1 MKNLLLYIVFAT
13 AVTYSFTSEA
23 QLSGDDSARRAVLEL
38 RSRIEDVNNKSKV
51 SICPNNNP
59 NLYVGE
65 ERLGE
70 IGLNRGDTEA
80 RKAIK
85 DLRKR
90 VILLEAS
97 CGITSKDFIPIPSI
111 GFIAGDD
118 ELRRAI
124 LDLRQRLEILRGKI
138 KEQIA
143 QKIQNVDLAFPQFC
157 RHSS

>member
-1 MKNLLLYIVFAT
+1 MKNLLLYIAFAIT
-13 AVTYSFTSEA
+13 VMFCCTSEA
-23 QLSGDDSARRAVLEL
+23 QLSGDDSARSAVLEL
-38 RSRIEDVNNKSKV
+38 RSRIENVNNISKV

-59 NLYVGE
+59 NVYVGD

-97 CGITSKDFIPIPSI
+97 CEITSKNFMAIPPI

-124 LDLRQRLEILRGKI
+124 LDLRQRLEILR
-138 KEQIA
+138 EPLCLQIPCSWM
-143 QKIQNVDLAFPQFC
+143 QERDFSTKTGD
-157 RHSS
+157 